1 MIVEGVEFPF
11 TNLEYAHYAD
21 YDGGY
26 LKFMSRNNN
35 TDHFFERMNIK
46 KGFEKQ
52 TTNFTIEV
60 YSNYPKDYVP
70 AFDHFCKNNSS
81 EALRGLIRDCCART
95 LLREMTFEE
104 QGQMLKF
111 KEEQKSKP
119 FWRKF
124 HLAR

>member
-1 MIVEGVEFPF
+1 MESVEFPV
-11 TNLEYAHYAD
+11 TNLEYSHRAD

-26 LKFMSRNNN
+26 LSFYSSNNN
-35 TDHFFERMNIK
+35 TDSFSEEMNIK

-81 EALRGLIRDCCART
+81 EALRGLIRDCWART

-104 QGQMLKF
+104 QKQMLKF
-111 KEEQKSKP
+111 KEEQKGKF
-119 FWRKF
+119 FWRKL